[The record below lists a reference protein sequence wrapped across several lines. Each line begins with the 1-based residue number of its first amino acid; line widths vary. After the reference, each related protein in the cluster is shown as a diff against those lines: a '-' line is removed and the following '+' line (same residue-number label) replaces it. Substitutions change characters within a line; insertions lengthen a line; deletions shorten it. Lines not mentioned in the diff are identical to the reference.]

1 MIQIPAKALSAILV
15 SWGAVL
21 GVANASNPLPAVTT
35 QVAAASTAPIITASP
50 TLPLTFTSAQD
61 LVVTLTDLK
70 VPSALASASVV
81 VTQAG
86 ALVASAQLTTP
97 ASTAMASIPAAT
109 GTYTMNVFGVPG
121 MQGVGT
127 FTACVALKAD
137 PSNCIQSAS
146 TAGSIASRGTPGDP
160 TISRG
165 VNTLTVAAQDSYTVA
180 FSDLK
185 FPVAL
190 TAAPTGTLFQGNTQ
204 VAAGITSGTAVNLSP
219 GTYQLFTSA
228 QADQT
233 AKAGLYSIT
242 VSGSLGST
250 LVSVTEPVG
259 LANAV
264 NQFNNPTAQSVTLT
278 VADYNF
284 PGPLASASALLTAGG
299 TIGGPAGGTLVGTAS
314 AAGGG
319 ATLLAP
325 AGTLNLFTYGSAAS
339 TAGTYSADVAA
350 GTSDL
355 YTTALGVG
363 PSGSTYAYA
372 FATTNSALVAG
383 TTYYATAAD
392 LQFPSQLT
400 GLSFAVAQN
409 GAVLAKSASTAT
421 INFTATASTPA
432 VLLVTAQ
439 PPATGNGLF
448 DVNIQSSGA
457 LGQLIYDKTQSVGS
471 ASTLFNSQTL
481 TIGVNAPLDATL
493 SDLMMPMPFDTLALV
508 VSRGSEVLGKISG
521 SSTFSFN
528 GSPGTYQLS
537 LFETLAATQQ
547 FGVYSTLIA
556 LSPPT
561 LTLTASA
568 SSATTGST
576 ITLNWATGNATSCY
590 AAGGSWVENNLTTKT
605 SDSVVLSAT
614 TTYTLTCTGQGGTS
628 VKSVTVTATSP
639 PTSHGGGATDP
650 AWLILGSGLLI
661 ARLRRHVAA
670 SD

>member
-1 MIQIPAKALSAILV
+1 
-15 SWGAVL
+15 
-21 GVANASNPLPAVTT
+21 
-35 QVAAASTAPIITASP
+35 
-50 TLPLTFTSAQD
+50 
-61 LVVTLTDLK
+61 
-70 VPSALASASVV
+70 
-81 VTQAG
+81 
-86 ALVASAQLTTP
+86 
-97 ASTAMASIPAAT
+97 
-109 GTYTMNVFGVPG
+109 
-121 MQGVGT
+121 
-127 FTACVALKAD
+127 
-137 PSNCIQSAS
+137 
-146 TAGSIASRGTPGDP
+146 
-160 TISRG
+160 
-165 VNTLTVAAQDSYTVA
+165 
-180 FSDLK
+180 
-185 FPVAL
+185 
-190 TAAPTGTLFQGNTQ
+190 
-204 VAAGITSGTAVNLSP
+204 
-219 GTYQLFTSA
+219 
-228 QADQT
+228 
-233 AKAGLYSIT
+233 
-242 VSGSLGST
+242 
-250 LVSVTEPVG
+250 
-259 LANAV
+259 
-264 NQFNNPTAQSVTLT
+264 
-278 VADYNF
+278 
-284 PGPLASASALLTAGG
+284 LTAGG

-319 ATLLAP
+319 ATLPAP
-325 AGTLNLFTYGSAAS
+325 AGTLNLFTYASAAS

-350 GTSDL
+350 GTTDL

-421 INFTATASTPA
+421 INFTATANTPA

-457 LGQLIYDKTQSVGS
+457 LGQLVYDKTQSVGS

-508 VSRGSEVLGKISG
+508 VSRGSEVLGKIAG

-556 LSPPT
+556 LSPPA